1 MHTSLI
7 LFAYSAMLFIPC
19 VVKMKNSKDGDL

>member
-1 MHTSLI
+1 MHSSLI

-19 VVKMKNSKDGDL
+19 IVTMNNSKDGDL